1 MNEPALKTLIV
12 DDEDNVL
19 RAIKRLFMDEET
31 EVLTAA
37 SGRAGLDI
45 LKENEVALIISD
57 QRMPG
62 MSGSEFLKLAREIAP
77 DAIRIIL
84 TGYADVTAAIDAINK
99 GGAYRYLGKPWNDS
113 ELLMV
118 ARDALDRY
126 RLVRENRRLTELTRR
141 QNEELQKWSDEL
153 QIYVQQQTMELSE
166 QNMKFTELNR
176 RLNLK
181 IEEFIAAFSN
191 LVDIRGGAAHGHS
204 ENVAAITQRIGL
216 KLGLDKQALE
226 RTVLAARLHDI
237 GKVGI
242 PDVIAI
248 AKPEA
253 LSGDARRKYE
263 SHPVM
268 GQSAIGMIEEFRDLG
283 VLIRHHH
290 ENYDGSGFPDGLKG
304 EKIPPGSRIIAGAD
318 LLDRFL
324 SSGLTMDEISLEIK
338 KRSATV
344 LEPELAY
351 LMGHHPAEF
360 TGFRAGNG
368 SGESALGLEDLR
380 PGLRL
385 SRDFRTDD
393 GVLLL
398 TKDTLLSEK
407 HIELLKSCDFL
418 DHSETSIFVW
428 V

>member
-1 MNEPALKTLIV
+1 MPEPVLKTLIV

-19 RAIKRLFMDEET
+19 RAIKRLFMDEQT

-37 SGRAGLDI
+37 SGRAGLEI
-45 LKENEVALIISD
+45 LKENEIALIISD

-84 TGYADVTAAIDAINK
+84 TGYADITAAVDAINK
-99 GGAYRYLGKPWNDS
+99 GGAYRYLEKPWKDA

-126 RLVRENRRLTELTRR
+126 RLLRENRRLTELTRK
-141 QNEELQKWSDEL
+141 QNEELKRWSDEL
-153 QIYVQQQTMELSE
+153 QMDVQQQTIELSR
-166 QNMKFTELNR
+166 QNKKLSELNR
-176 RLNLK
+176 RLGQK

-204 ENVAAITQRIGL
+204 ENVAAITQRIGS
-216 KLGLDKQALE
+216 KLGMEKQALD
-226 RTVLAARLHDI
+226 RIVLAARLHDI
-237 GKVGI
+237 GKIGM
-242 PDVIAI
+242 PDAIAI
-248 AKPEA
+248 ARPED
-253 LSGDARRKYE
+253 LSGDGLLQYK

-290 ENYDGSGFPDGLKG
+290 ENFDGSGFPDGLKG
-304 EKIPPGSRIIAGAD
+304 EKIPLGSQIIAGAD
-318 LLDRFL
+318 LLDRLL
-324 SSGLTMDEISLEIK
+324 SGGLTMDEIGAETR
-338 KRSATV
+338 KRSVTV

-351 LMGHHPAEF
+351 LIAHYMAEF
-360 TGFRAGNG
+360 TGYRANKG
-368 SGESALGLEDLR
+368 GESALGLENLR

-385 SRDFRTDD
+385 SRDFRTDT

-398 TKDTLLSEK
+398 TKDTVLTEK
-407 HIELLKSCDFL
+407 HLELLKSCDFL
-418 DHSETSIFVW
+418 NPSRTSIFVW